1 MVAQLPRGHPE
12 LNELRAVAAELL
24 LRLAELRE
32 RDLPVLDVLWR
43 AAQRFE
49 PLLDGV
55 DPGPEEAEE
64 LWELALGLPQA
75 WRDAAARPVGEAL
88 LVRDRVEDVEARGA

>member
-24 LRLAELRE
+24 LRLDDLRE
-32 RDLPVLDVLWR
+32 RALPAPEAWWR
-43 AAQRFE
+43 AAERLQ

-55 DPGPEEAEE
+55 EPGQGEVEE
-64 LWELALGLPQA
+64 LWELALDLP
-75 WRDAAARPVGEAL
+75 RTRPL
-88 LVRDRVEDVEARGA
+88 LVRDGVEDVEPGGA